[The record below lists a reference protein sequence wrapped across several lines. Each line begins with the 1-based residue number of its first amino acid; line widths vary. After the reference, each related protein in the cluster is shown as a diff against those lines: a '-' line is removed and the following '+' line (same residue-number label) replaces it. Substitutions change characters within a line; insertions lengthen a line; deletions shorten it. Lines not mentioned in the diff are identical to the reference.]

1 MKAIVAV
8 DRNWGIGLKG
18 KLLAQIP
25 ADQRFFRET
34 TTGHVVVMGRKTLES
49 FPGQKPLKN
58 RRNIVLTRQEDYAGE
73 DFTAVTSV
81 EQALELVK
89 GLDPD
94 DVFCIGGAEIYRLFL
109 PYCDR
114 ALITRIDHIYEAD
127 AFFPDLDK
135 DPAWNLVKESEE
147 QIYFDL
153 TYHFC
158 IYEKR
163 KEKLL

>member
-1 MKAIVAV
+1 MQLIAAA
-8 DRNWGIGLKG
+8 DTRWGIGKDG
-18 KLLAQIP
+18 KLLVSIP
-25 ADQRFFRET
+25 ADMKYFRSAT
-34 TTGHVVVMGRKTLES
+34 IGKTVIMGRKTLES

-135 DPAWNLVKESEE
+135 DPAWSLVKESEE